1 MGNKRAVS
9 TYTGP
14 SCVPAGIQ
22 AAFDQDWASGR
33 ITRHSYRN
41 GSEDGALAYKLLIQ
55 TGNAQEPL
63 DFNQVR
69 SGLTR
74 HRAPVV
80 SRPRG
85 PGLKPSLPS
94 QLTTRKLVDKEGL
107 IPPEL
112 FYMGLT
118 VWVSSD
124 PLGLAA
130 SQANFYPPP
139 PEWLHDKYDT
149 TGENLRSE
157 CWGARLEP
165 VLSRTALTLHPLPVH
180 SSLHPPSVS
189 VPSTVPAAQP
199 LEFAQFPFL
208 LHGLQKTADFVEA
221 IEGARAACTE
231 AGQAGVH
238 AYPSGSPFLFWEQY
252 LGLRRCFLLAICI
265 LLVCTFLVCALLL
278 LDPWTAGLI
287 VSGVGEWSGRDPSS
301 THPALCRLW

>member
-1 MGNKRAVS
+1 M
-9 TYTGP
+9 
-14 SCVPAGIQ
+14 
-22 AAFDQDWASGR
+22 
-33 ITRHSYRN
+33 
-41 GSEDGALAYKLLIQ
+41 
-55 TGNAQEPL
+55 
-63 DFNQVR
+63 
-69 SGLTR
+69 
-74 HRAPVV
+74 
-80 SRPRG
+80 
-85 PGLKPSLPS
+85 
-94 QLTTRKLVDKEGL
+94 DKEGL

-157 CWGARLEP
+157 SWGISAHTGPDPPRP
-165 VLSRTALTLHPLPVH
+165 PYCSTRSLTSFCCSFLPA
-180 SSLHPPSVS
+180 
-189 VPSTVPAAQP
+189 VPAAQP

-208 LHGLQKTADFVEA
+208 LHGLQKTADFIEA

-252 LGLRRCFLLAICI
+252 LGLRRCFLLAVSI

-278 LDPWTAGLI
+278 LSPWTAGLI
-287 VSGVGEWSGRDPSS
+287 VSMRRVE
-301 THPALCRLW
+301 

>member
-1 MGNKRAVS
+1 M
-9 TYTGP
+9 
-14 SCVPAGIQ
+14 
-22 AAFDQDWASGR
+22 
-33 ITRHSYRN
+33 
-41 GSEDGALAYKLLIQ
+41 
-55 TGNAQEPL
+55 
-63 DFNQVR
+63 
-69 SGLTR
+69 
-74 HRAPVV
+74 
-80 SRPRG
+80 
-85 PGLKPSLPS
+85 
-94 QLTTRKLVDKEGL
+94 DKEGL

-112 FYMGLT
+112 FYLGLT

-157 CWGARLEP
+157 FWGSSPGTWSSAHTGP
-165 VLSRTALTLHPLPVH
+165 DPPTPHCSSHSI
-180 SSLHPPSVS
+180 SSLCSSVF
-189 VPSTVPAAQP
+189 STVPAAQP

-252 LGLRRCFLLAICI
+252 LGLRRCFLLAVCI
-265 LLVCTFLVCALLL
+265 LLVCTFLVSALLL
-278 LDPWTAGLI
+278 LSPWTAGLI
-287 VSGVGEWSGRDPSS
+287 VSIGRVDGRDPSS
-301 THPALCRLW
+301 NPPRPVQTSTLAESPG